1 MGGPDACPERDCPPG
16 LAFQFGAL
24 LGNDFSDDEVQPLV
38 AESKDEDEG
47 FPVGTPVELVG
58 LKKGE
63 LNGRRGKI
71 IETPSSVPA
80 GRVAVLLDGKG
91 IAVKREN
98 LVDVTNKPINQ
109 VARAVDLP
117 EEPQFRHKASSSAAL
132 VNPQGYTTGRSIGD
146 YRKARRRPN
155 EGG

>member
-1 MGGPDACPERDCPPG
+1 MG
-16 LAFQFGAL
+16 
-24 LGNDFSDDEVQPLV
+24 
-38 AESKDEDEG
+38 
-47 FPVGTPVELVG
+47 GTPVELVG

-117 EEPQFRHKASSSAAL
+117 EEPQFLHKGAMLGELPSL
-132 VNPQGYTTGRSIGD
+132 TPQGHTTGRSTGD